1 MTEHTPGPWWD
12 ESGVIHAK
20 GPRWTPEDHSCVHVA
35 SHIENEADG
44 ALIAASPDLLA
55 ACKATEYA
63 DSLLSEWR
71 ARWQCTHSAEGVAA
85 WNKWQ
90 MFDARARE
98 LRRTAIAKAEEEL

>member
-1 MTEHTPGPWWD
+1 MSEHEIFIFDSGRERVRYRFPWICGSCDTDIAAGVWHECPTPGLP
-12 ESGVIHAK
+12 A
-20 GPRWTPEDHSCVHVA
+20 
-35 SHIENEADG
+35 EAH
-44 ALIAASPDLLA
+44 DLLA

-98 LRRTAIAKAEEEL
+98 LRRAAIRKAEGEG